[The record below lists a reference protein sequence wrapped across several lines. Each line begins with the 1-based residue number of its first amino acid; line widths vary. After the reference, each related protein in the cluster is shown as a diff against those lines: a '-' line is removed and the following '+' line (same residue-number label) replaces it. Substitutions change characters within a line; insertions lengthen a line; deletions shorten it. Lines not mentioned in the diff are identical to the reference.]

1 MADSADP
8 TATPAPGGMK
18 KSLPLI
24 IAIVAGLAVGGASG
38 AFFVGPAM
46 AKGIAPTGAPVK
58 VAASH
63 DAEEGDDAAAADE
76 GDGEGEHADEEPAEG
91 EHGKEGTP
99 ATKPVH
105 MLDNIVLN
113 PAASGGTRFLLL
125 SVAFEVKSAAVLE
138 QMKARDAELRDV
150 VLVTLGSKTVEELA
164 DMAARESL
172 KTELRAA
179 AEKVFKK
186 GVKRVYFPQFV
197 IQ

>member
-1 MADSADP
+1 
-8 TATPAPGGMK
+8 MK

-24 IAIVAGLAVGGASG
+24 VAIVAGLAVGGASG

-46 AKGIAPTGAPVK
+46 AKGIAPAGAPVK
-58 VAASH
+58 MVARAGE
-63 DAEEGDDAAAADE
+63 AADDA
-76 GDGEGEHADEEPAEG
+76 EGEHADEEPAEG
-91 EHGKEGTP
+91 ESEGEEGKP

-105 MLDNIVLN
+105 LLDNIVLN

-138 QMKARDAELRDV
+138 EMKARDAELRDV
-150 VLVTLGSKTVEELA
+150 VLVTLGAKTVEELA
-164 DMAARESL
+164 DMGAREPL
-172 KTELRAA
+172 KAELRAA

>member
-8 TATPAPGGMK
+8 TAAAAPGGMK

-46 AKGIAPTGAPVK
+46 AKGIAPTGAPVRT
-58 VAASH
+58 AAH
-63 DAEEGDDAAAADE
+63 AAEEGDDAEADAE
-76 GDGEGEHADEEPAEG
+76 GGSADDEPAEG
-91 EHGKEGTP
+91 ESGGEEGKP

-125 SVAFEVKSAAVLE
+125 SVAFEVKNAAVLE
-138 QMKARDAELRDV
+138 EMKARDAELRDV

-164 DMAARESL
+164 DMGTRDAL